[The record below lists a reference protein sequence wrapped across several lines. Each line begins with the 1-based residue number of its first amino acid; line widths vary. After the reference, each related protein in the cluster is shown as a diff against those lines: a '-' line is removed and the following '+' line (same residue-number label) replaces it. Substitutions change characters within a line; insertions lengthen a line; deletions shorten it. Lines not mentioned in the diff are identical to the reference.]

1 MNEHQIF
8 DLEKIKDL
16 TNPIEELQGNVFEL
30 ENNYAKFNEY
40 KKNEISGLSFNKDYT
55 NQIQTITQILE
66 DINRKLIK
74 LSNLNLNKFLIFQDN
89 LIKKYKD
96 SFKDNLKKLKID
108 RMKIKEIGI
117 FLIENRKICKI
128 IDKSSFISAI
138 EINQWLDLL
147 ESLKLNSLFQLSI
160 NQCEKF
166 YNLLVKKKLTVEV
179 NKIPEDTDPVLINDF
194 KRAYLKNP
202 DLTFKEFLQII
213 EEKLTEEELDS
224 RRIIIE
230 RTKEKEKLKELKK
243 KQEVQR
249 RSYED
254 YLRLSKKEFEKMRRK
269 KRRKKLSDL
278 ATKQEL
284 SKEIHISEEISEKIE
299 KFKSKFED
307 SFEEKYLMQK
317 DEEIDPL
324 DIIRKRKKQKDEE
337 YNDHIKK
344 FKNVK
349 K

>member
-1 MNEHQIF
+1 MNGHQLF

-40 KKNEISGLSFNKDYT
+40 KKNEISELSFNKDYT

-74 LSNLNLNKFLIFQDN
+74 LSNLNINKFLIFQDN

-147 ESLKLNSLFQLSI
+147 ESLKLNSLFQSSI

-166 YNLLVKKKLTVEV
+166 YNLLLKKKLTVEL
-179 NKIPEDTDPVLINDF
+179 NKIPEDTDLVLINNF

-230 RTKEKEKLKELKK
+230 QTKEKEKLKELKK

-249 RSYED
+249 QSYED
-254 YLRLSKKEFEKMRRK
+254 YLRLSNKEFEKMRRK

-284 SKEIHISEEISEKIE
+284 SKEIQISEEISEKIE

-307 SFEEKYLMQK
+307 SFEEKYLMPR

-337 YNDHIKK
+337 YKDHIKK
-344 FKNVK
+344 FNKVK

>member
-30 ENNYAKFNEY
+30 ENNYTKFNEY
-40 KKNEISGLSFNKDYT
+40 KNNEISGLSFNKDYT

-74 LSNLNLNKFLIFQDN
+74 LSNVNINKFLIFQDN

-96 SFKDNLKKLKID
+96 SFKYNLKKLKID
-108 RMKIKEIGI
+108 RIKIKEIGI
-117 FLIENRKICKI
+117 SLIENRKICKI

-147 ESLKLNSLFQLSI
+147 ESLKLNSLFQSSI

-179 NKIPEDTDPVLINDF
+179 NKIPEDTDLVLINDF

-202 DLTFKEFLQII
+202 DLTSKEFLQII

-230 RTKEKEKLKELKK
+230 QTKEKEKLKELKK

-254 YLRLSKKEFEKMRRK
+254 YLRLSKREFEKMRRK
-269 KRRKKLSDL
+269 KSRKKLSDL

-284 SKEIHISEEISEKIE
+284 SKEIQISEEISEKIE

-307 SFEEKYLMQK
+307 SFDEKYLMQK

-337 YNDHIKK
+337 YKDHIKK
-344 FKNVK
+344 FKNEK

>member
-1 MNEHQIF
+1 MNGHQLF

-40 KKNEISGLSFNKDYT
+40 KKNEISGLLFNKDYT

-74 LSNLNLNKFLIFQDN
+74 LSNLNINKFLIFQDN

-147 ESLKLNSLFQLSI
+147 ESLKLNSLFQSSI

-166 YNLLVKKKLTVEV
+166 YNLLLKKKLTVEL
-179 NKIPEDTDPVLINDF
+179 NKIPEDTDLVLINNF

-230 RTKEKEKLKELKK
+230 QTKEKEKLKELKK

-249 RSYED
+249 QSYED
-254 YLRLSKKEFEKMRRK
+254 YLRLSNKEFEKMRRK
-269 KRRKKLSDL
+269 KRRKKLTDL

-284 SKEIHISEEISEKIE
+284 SKEIQISEEISEKIE

-307 SFEEKYLMQK
+307 SFEEKYLMPK
-317 DEEIDPL
+317 DEDIDPL
-324 DIIRKRKKQKDEE
+324 DIIRIRKKQKDEE
-337 YNDHIKK
+337 YKDHIKK

>member
-30 ENNYAKFNEY
+30 ENNYTKFNEY
-40 KKNEISGLSFNKDYT
+40 KNNEISGLSFNKDYT

-74 LSNLNLNKFLIFQDN
+74 LSNLNINKFLIFQDN

-96 SFKDNLKKLKID
+96 SFKYNLKKLKID
-108 RMKIKEIGI
+108 RIKIKEIGI
-117 FLIENRKICKI
+117 SLIENRKICKI

-147 ESLKLNSLFQLSI
+147 ESLKLNSLFQSSI

-179 NKIPEDTDPVLINDF
+179 NKIPEDTDLVLINDF

-202 DLTFKEFLQII
+202 DLTSKEFLQII

-230 RTKEKEKLKELKK
+230 QTKEKEKLKELKK

-254 YLRLSKKEFEKMRRK
+254 YLRLSKREFEKMRRK
-269 KRRKKLSDL
+269 KSRKKLSDL

-284 SKEIHISEEISEKIE
+284 SKEIQISEEISEKIE

-307 SFEEKYLMQK
+307 SFDEKYLMQK

-337 YNDHIKK
+337 YKDHIKK
-344 FKNVK
+344 FKNEK